1 MFFYEFSHQFRNCSS
16 LTYLYFSLALSVLT
30 DYLSAFFIP
39 IFLIKYMINFTIPIA
54 IKYIPNLNSI
64 IYALPPFHVRCHSD
78 KPCGLRTFYFFD
90 IAYHPIHVKKPQFL
104 GTAAFMHVFK
114 LLQLELAV
122 VSCFLNLNSNPPFFK
137 AFTYFCMLRVSYAS
151 FFTLFQI
158 HFFNIFIYAIYYKLI
173 QTFI

>member
-64 IYALPPFHVRCHSD
+64 IYALPPFMYVAALTNHVVFEPFIFWHCVSTYT
-78 KPCGLRTFYFFD
+78 C
-90 IAYHPIHVKKPQFL
+90 IKKPQSL
-104 GTAAFMHVFK
+104 GIAAFMHVFK

-122 VSCFLNLNSNPPFFK
+122 VSCFLNRNCYCYCSTNHWVITHEILPFN
-137 AFTYFCMLRVSYAS
+137 
-151 FFTLFQI
+151 
-158 HFFNIFIYAIYYKLI
+158 NIFHYVM
-173 QTFI
+173 

>member
-64 IYALPPFHVRCHSD
+64 IYALPLSCTLPLWQTMLSSN
-78 KPCGLRTFYFFD
+78 LLFFWHCVSTYTC
-90 IAYHPIHVKKPQFL
+90 IKKPQSL

-122 VSCFLNLNSNPPFFK
+122 ISCFLNRNCNCYCSTNHWVITHEILPFN
-137 AFTYFCMLRVSYAS
+137 
-151 FFTLFQI
+151 
-158 HFFNIFIYAIYYKLI
+158 NIFHYVM
-173 QTFI
+173 

>member
-64 IYALPPFHVRCHSD
+64 IYALPPFMYVATLTNHVVFE
-78 KPCGLRTFYFFD
+78 PFIFLTLRISTYTC
-90 IAYHPIHVKKPQFL
+90 IKKPQFL

-114 LLQLELAV
+114 LSQLELAV
-122 VSCFLNLNSNPPFFK
+122 VSCFLNRNCNCYCSTNHWVITHADKSHHLNMSRN
-137 AFTYFCMLRVSYAS
+137 
-151 FFTLFQI
+151 
-158 HFFNIFIYAIYYKLI
+158 
-173 QTFI
+173 